1 MRLIQLKRLTFISII
16 LLTTAT
22 GAAAQGDFSLEFDF
36 DQTAPETYVE
46 PVVPDSLPLPTP
58 PYDNRNWLYLLKHRS
73 LNVKDTT
80 VQWPGRFVD
89 FLVRAYNWVDLTF
102 NSFDPEYVSHTRSGK
117 VRVVYDNWSDMQN
130 FQPINTMRL
139 VVASDMYP
147 SIGLNVSYGILS
159 IGYTVDLPTLF
170 SPIPSSHKKTEIGL
184 NWSRINAQFNIWDNK
199 GDSRVRGVGKF
210 SGIGSINEP
219 YEGMTFRAYNL
230 KAYYIF
236 NHQRYS
242 HSAAYNSSR
251 IQKRSAGSWLAGVTY
266 YRYNVLFDLDA
277 LPESVKALQTYPWSR
292 YHIKYSN
299 YNVMGGYAFNWV
311 LTRGLLLNTTMM
323 PGVGLTH
330 THTDSSPGSE
340 LLAAFCG
347 EVKVSLSYN
356 YKRMFMNL
364 ATSANGNLFLSDN
377 LIFASG
383 IFNTRASFG
392 IRF

>member
-36 DQTAPETYVE
+36 DQTAPETYAE
-46 PVVPDSLPLPTP
+46 PVVPDSLPLSAP

>member
-36 DQTAPETYVE
+36 HQTAPETYVE
-46 PVVPDSLPLPTP
+46 PVVPDSLPLSTP

>member
-46 PVVPDSLPLPTP
+46 PVVPDSLPLSTP

-210 SGIGSINEP
+210 SGIGSI
-219 YEGMTFRAYNL
+219 FRAYNL
-230 KAYYIF
+230 RAYTIF

-251 IQKRSAGSWLAGVTY
+251 IQKRSTGSWLAGVTY

-383 IFNTRASFG
+383 IFNTG
-392 IRF
+392 IVRHKVLMPST

>member
-1 MRLIQLKRLTFISII
+1 M
-16 LLTTAT
+16 
-22 GAAAQGDFSLEFDF
+22 
-36 DQTAPETYVE
+36 
-46 PVVPDSLPLPTP
+46 
-58 PYDNRNWLYLLKHRS
+58 
-73 LNVKDTT
+73 
-80 VQWPGRFVD
+80 
-89 FLVRAYNWVDLTF
+89 
-102 NSFDPEYVSHTRSGK
+102 
-117 VRVVYDNWSDMQN
+117 
-130 FQPINTMRL
+130 
-139 VVASDMYP
+139 
-147 SIGLNVSYGILS
+147 SYGILS

>member
-1 MRLIQLKRLTFISII
+1 MRLIQLKQLAFIAII

-22 GAAAQGDFSLEFDF
+22 GAAARGDFSLEFDF
-36 DQTAPETYVE
+36 GPTAPETYVE
-46 PVVPDSLPLPTP
+46 PAVPDSLPLSTP

-102 NSFDPEYVSHTRSGK
+102 NSFDLEYVSHTRSGK

-347 EVKVSLSYN
+347 EVKLSLSYN

-364 ATSANGNLFLSDN
+364 AASANGNLFLSDN

>member
-46 PVVPDSLPLPTP
+46 PVVPDSLPLSTP

-102 NSFDPEYVSHTRSGK
+102 NSFNPEYVSHTRSGK

>member
-46 PVVPDSLPLPTP
+46 PVVPDSLPVSAP

>member
-1 MRLIQLKRLTFISII
+1 MRLTRLQRLAFIAII
-16 LLTTAT
+16 LLTTAF
-22 GAAAQGDFSLEFDF
+22 GAAAQGDFSLEFDL
-36 DQTAPETYVE
+36 DQTAPETAVTPE
-46 PVVPDSLPLPTP
+46 IPDSILLPP
-58 PYDNRNWLYLLKHRS
+58 PAYENRNWFYLLRHRA

-80 VQWPGRFVD
+80 VQWPGRFID
-89 FLVRAYNWVDLTF
+89 FVVRAYNWADMTF
-102 NSFDPEYVSHTRSGK
+102 NSFDPNYVSSTRSGK

-130 FQPINTMRL
+130 FHPINTMRL

-170 SPIPSSHKKTEIGL
+170 SPIPSSHKKTEIGI
-184 NWSRINAQFNIWDNK
+184 NWSRINAQFSIWDNK

-210 SGIGSINEP
+210 AVIGSINEP

-251 IQKRSAGSWLAGVTY
+251 IQKRSAGSWLVGATY

-277 LPESVKALQTYPWSR
+277 LPESVKALQTYPWDR

-311 LTRGLLLNTTMM
+311 LAKRLLFNFTMM

-330 THTDSSPGSE
+330 THTDSSQGSE

-347 EVKVSLSYN
+347 EANVSLSYN
-356 YKRMFMNL
+356 YRRMFMNV
-364 ATSANGNLFLSDN
+364 AASANGNIFLSDN